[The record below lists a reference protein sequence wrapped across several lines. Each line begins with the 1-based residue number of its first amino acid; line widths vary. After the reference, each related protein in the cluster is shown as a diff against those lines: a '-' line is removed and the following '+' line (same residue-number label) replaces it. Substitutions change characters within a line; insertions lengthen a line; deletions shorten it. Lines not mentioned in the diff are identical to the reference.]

1 MWVGRIMSLYF
12 WLLPLSQVP
21 ESPCSEHDVLVHAE
35 TLQAGAGYIHV
46 ALYMWECV
54 GVLYFSVL
62 RAARFSY
69 IRIEM
74 QDFLSFFLKVI
85 FLFFSRQIKLCVLAR
100 DCWGYTTCVS
110 DRQAD
115 RERTVICHKKTLV
128 PQTDQL
134 WLERE
139 RESVELSWKQI
150 WMSSTFLNTLIVS
163 F

>member
-12 WLLPLSQVP
+12 WLFPISQVS

-69 IRIEM
+69 IRIKM
-74 QDFLSFFLKVI
+74 QDFLSFF
-85 FLFFSRQIKLCVLAR
+85 
-100 DCWGYTTCVS
+100 
-110 DRQAD
+110 
-115 RERTVICHKKTLV
+115 
-128 PQTDQL
+128 
-134 WLERE
+134 
-139 RESVELSWKQI
+139 
-150 WMSSTFLNTLIVS
+150 
-163 F
+163 